1 MAETVSEAFRENC
14 YDLSKKQRLVLRSG
28 NLTLSNED
36 IGVNG
41 AVKFNLASITSTQQV
56 QFGCTPCNT
65 VGVTILNEDGRIKAD
80 SIVASE
86 FKCEIGVEMESGEY
100 AAPKNAI
107 TAVNTNYDYISIHSE
122 SPYIR
127 GNCTFASVL
136 PQLMSGYKCKI
147 LYSYD
152 VLYFVVDN
160 EGTKYYAKYTKTGE
174 HSYGEYSTPSD
185 TECEVLDKLMD
196 ENPCDAIAFF
206 DGGMR
211 EYTYMQEYVIPGE
224 WHNVAGSIIH
234 VTDALA
240 YRIKSWVV
248 GLGMSVSASAD
259 TPTSD
264 FITWNE
270 MNDMTWGTALNR
282 TWGELSGYSIFS
294 VVSYE
299 SVPYGVWHFDRPRKV
314 NSAVLTLNGKDRM
327 TLFDE
332 DSLNFVSSMVN
343 TSLTVRNAI
352 VAIANYKNVPVGDL
366 SGLNELADEIVV
378 DLTQYYQ
385 SKSLKD
391 LLSYLFEVGGA
402 NAIIDRRGRLSAS
415 NTIDEPVELP
425 YVYTFDVADYTAHT
439 IGKMLVYKQGEYTQ
453 YEEDD
458 TVENGETY
466 DWNDNPFFNNMVLTG
481 SWFSEDVHKKY
492 GGFRNAITVT
502 EADYSLWCDDVYSW
516 EDEDETVHREP
527 IFTMSV
533 EWNGSGRVSYA
544 NYGEETRQYSSYNS
558 RIQGVSSI
566 NDTNLQG
573 FNKAQRANKLY
584 FDENGLTVDSN
595 GLRILNENG
604 EAVLSADDDGNLT
617 LKGDIKSDGGNIGNW
632 DITHNGLRYTGYAGD
647 GTTGIIS
654 LEPHLGQMEIQAIG
668 EDKTRVGI
676 GYDHVIFEECDG
688 EGNVV
693 QTVSGIIQFNTDTTQ
708 NTLWVGKRAYS
719 ETKTYRIQLVGDKIY
734 IYSANLELASLP
746 TSVSSAN
753 MVVVSG
759 RVYQV
764 SSLLKYKDNVKTI
777 ENAWETVDN
786 LRGVSFTSKC
796 EGDDPEQVIFGLIA
810 EEVEKACPELASY
823 TNGELQGVQYD
834 RVCAL
839 LIEDLKACHK
849 RIEELEAKIA
859 DIEKRLK

>member
-86 FKCEIGVEMESGEY
+86 FNCEIGVETESGEY

-107 TAVNTNYDYISIHSE
+107 TAVSTNYDYISIHSE

-127 GNCTFASVL
+127 GNCTFESVF

-270 MNDMTWGTALNR
+270 MNDMTWGTALDR

-378 DLTQYYQ
+378 DITQYYQ

-415 NTIDEPVELP
+415 NTGDEPVELP

-458 TVENGETY
+458 TVEDGETY

-527 IFTMSV
+527 IFAMTV

-617 LKGDIKSDGGNIGNW
+617 LTGTVEAKAGNIGEWEIVDDGIKCGSAYDYVFLGYGAEASPKMVSRYVGGSAPEGIYSDEVEIEGSTLYFSSYLNDTRRNFGSINFSGDENSRQISIASQLSIS
-632 DITHNGLRYTGYAGD
+632 DINTTAQSANTALIS
-647 GTTGIIS
+647 TGI
-654 LEPHLGQMEIQAIG
+654 G
-668 EDKTRVGI
+668 TWRTFYV
-676 GYDHVIFEECDG
+676 
-688 EGNVV
+688 
-693 QTVSGIIQFNTDTTQ
+693 
-708 NTLWVGKRAYS
+708 
-719 ETKTYRIQLVGDKIY
+719 
-734 IYSANLELASLP
+734 
-746 TSVSSAN
+746 
-753 MVVVSG
+753 
-759 RVYQV
+759 V